1 VTVRLSVCC
10 ADDRTLDSL
19 LPLLQI
25 TSTLNGIFTAAPLD
39 LKKDL
44 VEIRK
49 RKLVYDL
56 SENVLTILWCLSC
69 VQQPFPARACRV
81 LD

>member
-1 VTVRLSVCC
+1 MRS
-10 ADDRTLDSL
+10 
-19 LPLLQI
+19 LQI
-25 TSTLNGIFTAAPLD
+25 TSTLNGIFTSAPLD
-39 LKKDL
+39 VKKDL

-69 VQQPFPARACRV
+69 VPLLRRLPPYPRLQPC
-81 LD
+81 